1 MNKSVTF
8 VGGVHPPDGKE
19 LSKNA
24 KIQILQPK
32 GNAVYPLSQ
41 HIGAPAKAVV
51 NVGDRVLVGTL
62 LAEAGGFVSAP
73 IYAGISGKVKS
84 IAPHRVQNGSMVPS
98 ITIEND
104 FLYESVEAK
113 EACDP
118 TTLSNEEILRRI
130 KNAGVVGMGGAGFP
144 THVKMAPKNADA
156 ITHLLINGA
165 ECEPYITCDYHQMLT
180 NGEIIVSGV
189 KIALQLFKN
198 AKAYICVEDNKMD
211 AIQHLEQLCK
221 DVENVEVVT
230 LQTKYPQGGER
241 FLISAVTGKE
251 INASMLPADAGC
263 VVDNICTMMA
273 IHDAVVYEKPLTHRV
288 VTVSGDAIQT
298 PSNFL
303 VPLGIYVDELIDAAG
318 GFDKPLEKLISGGPM
333 MGVAMFDAQTP
344 IVKTSGGITA
354 LSTDD
359 VAHVNET
366 NCINCGRCVSACP
379 EKLVPTYLA
388 TFANRRD
395 KKSFEKWYGMECI
408 ECGCCSYICPAHRYL
423 TQNIRFMRQTIL
435 MDRKKEA
442 AAKGGK

>member
-1 MNKSVTF
+1 MNKNVTF
-8 VGGVHPPDGKE
+8 TGGVHPPDGKE
-19 LSKNA
+19 FAKNA
-24 KIQILQPK
+24 SIQVLQPK
-32 GNAVYPLSQ
+32 GNVVYPLSQ

-51 NVGDRVLVGTL
+51 NVGDKVRIGTL
-62 LAEAGGFVSAP
+62 LAEAGGFVSSP
-73 IYAGISGKVKS
+73 IYAGISGTVKS

-104 FLYESVEAK
+104 FLYESEEVK

-118 TTLSNEEILRRI
+118 TTLSKEEILRRI

-144 THVKMAPKNADA
+144 THVKMAPKNPDA
-156 ITHLLINGA
+156 ITHLLVNGA
-165 ECEPYITCDYHQMLT
+165 ECEPYITCDYRQMLE

-189 KIALQLFKN
+189 KIALQLFSN

-211 AIQHLEQLCK
+211 AIEHLKTLCK

-251 INASMLPADAGC
+251 INSSMLPADAGC

-288 VTVSGDAIQT
+288 VTVSGDAITT

-303 VPLGIYVDELIDAAG
+303 VPLGISVEELLEAAG
-318 GFDKPLEKLISGGPM
+318 GFDEALEKLISGGPM
-333 MGVAMFDAQTP
+333 MGVAMFDFKTP

-354 LSTDD
+354 LSKDE
-359 VAHVNET
+359 VAAVNET

-379 EKLVPTYLA
+379 EKLIPTYLA

-435 MDRKKEA
+435 LDRKKEA